1 MGTDVRIG
9 LADAISQLRAELSR
23 ARLNGEG
30 KDIRFGLGEIEVE
43 LMLEFGISAEGG
55 GGIKLF
61 SFVDV
66 SGKAAMNNKSG
77 HKLKFTLTVAPEGEA
92 SAGKFLVSD
101 SDGPGPQLAG
111 PALSES
117 Q

>member
-1 MGTDVRIG
+1 MQSDVRIG

-23 ARLNGEG
+23 ARLDGEG
-30 KDIRFGLGEIEVE
+30 KDIRFSLSEIEVE
-43 LMLEFGISAEGG
+43 LMLEFGINAEAG

-66 SGKAAMNNKSG
+66 SGKAATNNKSG
-77 HKLKFTLTVAPEGEA
+77 HKLKFSLTVAPEGEA
-92 SAGKFLVSD
+92 SVGKFLVSD
-101 SDGPGPQLAG
+101 SDGPGPQQAG
-111 PALSES
+111 AVLSES